1 MSSELAAVSYHFQ
14 CLVFPL
20 GCLSLPLNKMP
31 RRLFLLVRWLEDET
45 VGVTLSTAA
54 NVDGDDQLTVGAV
67 LPIKF
72 DSKFYQAEI
81 LKISREY

>member
-1 MSSELAAVSYHFQ
+1 
-14 CLVFPL
+14 
-20 GCLSLPLNKMP
+20 MP

-54 NVDGDDQLTVGAV
+54 NVDSDDQLMVGAV

-81 LKISREY
+81 LKISREYRSIKPHFHVSELSL